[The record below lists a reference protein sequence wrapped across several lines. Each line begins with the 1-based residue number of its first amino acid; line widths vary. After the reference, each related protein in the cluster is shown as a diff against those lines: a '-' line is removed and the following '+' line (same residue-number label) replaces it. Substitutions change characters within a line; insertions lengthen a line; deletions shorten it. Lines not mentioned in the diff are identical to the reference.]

1 MYPVFENGSC
11 WVKVDFHLHT
21 RADKE
26 FRYGGEPDRYI
37 RDYVSALKAADV
49 GVGVITNHNKFDSGE
64 FKALR
69 KAARRE
75 GTELLPGVE
84 LSVNDGQAGVHTLV
98 VFADDWFINPQQT
111 NHIESFLT
119 ATFAGVDNFDNENA
133 RSTENITQT
142 IQRLDRYE
150 RDYFIVFA
158 HVEAAN
164 GLWGGFSPGRIGE
177 LFDNELVGRRV
188 MGFQKVMTHDL
199 RVKIHGVLGER
210 YPAELQGCDAKTLDH
225 IGVRKVA
232 SYLKLGD
239 YSFEAVRF
247 ALQDFPHRVIGEK
260 PALIH
265 SHIRQIAFEGAGSL
279 GGTVVKLSPELN
291 TLIGIRGS
299 GKSSILEGIRY
310 ALDIPFGEKASD
322 RDYKENLVSNLLKS
336 GGKITIDAVC
346 RLGRT
351 YQITRIFGEE
361 PQVIFDGQAR
371 HGVALRETVL
381 HKPVYFGQKDLS
393 NTGAGFERDLIEK
406 LAGERLALIREKIR
420 QQNAVVL
427 DSLGKLR
434 RLKTSGEALSEWQA
448 KEKDAQ
454 FRLRFYAQHGMEE
467 KLERQT
473 TFGRDER
480 YFSSSTSLATRALGS
495 LQDVITEI
503 LDGLNQD
510 QKHESAHNQADIDD
524 YREGYDRF
532 TAHLCSLNDI
542 VYSAGKLLAD
552 LDAKQQAFQQKKQ
565 ALTEE
570 FAEIERGLA
579 EELRRA
585 GVDKADPADFLKLKA
600 GLEVAEQKIA
610 ELTRSESSH
619 TLLEKS
625 LTEALSQLSELWS
638 EEYREIEAVLA
649 AISEADSPLK
659 IVPAFANDKKAMQA
673 VLKEACAGSRL
684 REGTYQTVADSFSDF
699 GELWLNRDKL
709 SVIINSSAETFGVYL
724 EQQIE
729 SLIVWQIQNT
739 YTIEFRGKP
748 LEQHSLGQ
756 RASALMLFVLN
767 QQDNDVV
774 IIDQPEDDLDNQTI
788 YDGVIKII
796 RTMKPRTQ
804 FIFATHNAN
813 IPVLGDA
820 ENVCACEYA
829 SGRIQAA
836 GGGVDAPH
844 VQQHIISVMEGGRE
858 AFERR
863 REVYGSWLS
872 KT

>member
-26 FRYGGEPDRYI
+26 FRYAGESDRYI
-37 RDYVSALKAADV
+37 RDYVNALKAAEV
-49 GVGVITNHNKFDSGE
+49 SVGVITNHNKFDPGE
-64 FKALR
+64 FKVLR

-75 GTELLPGVE
+75 GMDLLPGVE

-98 VFADDWFINPQQT
+98 VFADEWFINPQQT

-119 ATFAGVDNFDNENA
+119 ATFAGVDNFENENA

-158 HVEAAN
+158 HVEAQN
-164 GLWGGFSPGRIGE
+164 GLWGGLSLGRIGE
-177 LFDNELVGRRV
+177 LFDNDLVRRRV
-188 MGFQKVMTHDL
+188 TGFQKVMTHDL
-199 RVKIHGVLGER
+199 RVKIKDVLGER
-210 YPAELQGCDAKTLDH
+210 YPAEVQGCDAKTLDH
-225 IGVRKVA
+225 IGARKVA

-247 ALQDFPHRVIGEK
+247 ALQDFPHRVSGEK
-260 PALIH
+260 PALTH

-336 GGKITIDAVC
+336 GGKITVDAVC
-346 RLGRT
+346 RHGRA
-351 YQITRIFGEE
+351 YQIVRIFGQE
-361 PQVIFDGQAR
+361 PQVIFDGQVR

-393 NTGAGFERDLIEK
+393 NTGAGFEHDLIEK
-406 LAGERLALIREKIR
+406 LVGERLAPVREKIR

-427 DSLGKLR
+427 DRLVQLR

-480 YFSSSTSLATRALGS
+480 YLSSSTSLASRALDS
-495 LQDVITEI
+495 LQDGIRET
-503 LDGLNQD
+503 LDGL
-510 QKHESAHNQADIDD
+510 KHESAHNQADIDD

-532 TAHLCSLNDI
+532 TTHLSSLNTI
-542 VYSAGKLLAD
+542 VDGARQLLD
-552 LDAKQQAFQQKKQ
+552 ELNVKQQAFLQKKQ

-579 EELRRA
+579 EELRLA
-585 GVDKADPADFLKLKA
+585 GVEKADPADFLKLKA

-610 ELTRSESSH
+610 ELTRAESSQ

-625 LTEALSQLSELWS
+625 LTEALNRLSELWV
-638 EEYREIEAVLA
+638 EEYQEIEAVLA
-649 AISEADSPLK
+649 AINQADSPLK
-659 IVPAFANDKKAMQA
+659 IVPSFASDKKAMLA
-673 VLKEACAGSRL
+673 VLKEACTGSRL
-684 REGTYQTVADSFSDF
+684 RESTYQTVVDSFSNF

-709 SVIINSSAETFGVYL
+709 PGIINSSAETFSMYL

-729 SLIVWQIQNT
+729 SLIVWQIPNT
-739 YTIEFRGKP
+739 YIIEFRGKP

-788 YDGVIKII
+788 YDDVIKII
-796 RTMKPRTQ
+796 RAMKPRTQ

-820 ENVCACEYA
+820 ENVCACEY
-829 SGRIQAA
+829 SDGKIQTV
-836 GGGVDAPH
+836 GGGVDAPL

>member
-26 FRYGGEPDRYI
+26 FRYAGESDRYI
-37 RDYVSALKAADV
+37 RDYVNALKAAEV
-49 GVGVITNHNKFDSGE
+49 SVGVITNHNKFDPGE
-64 FKALR
+64 FKVLR

-75 GTELLPGVE
+75 GMDLLPGVE

-98 VFADDWFINPQQT
+98 VFADEWFINPQQT

-119 ATFAGVDNFDNENA
+119 ATFAGVDNFENENA

-158 HVEAAN
+158 HVEAQN
-164 GLWGGFSPGRIGE
+164 GLWGGLSPGRIGE
-177 LFDNELVGRRV
+177 LFDNDLVRRRV
-188 MGFQKVMTHDL
+188 TGFQKVMTHDL
-199 RVKIHGVLGER
+199 RVKIKDVLGER
-210 YPAELQGCDAKTLDH
+210 YPAEVQGCDAKTLAH
-225 IGVRKVA
+225 IGARKVA

-247 ALQDFPHRVIGEK
+247 ALQDFPHRVSGEK
-260 PALIH
+260 PALTH

-336 GGKITIDAVC
+336 GGKITVDAVC
-346 RLGRT
+346 RHGRA
-351 YQITRIFGEE
+351 YQIVRIFGQE
-361 PQVIFDGQAR
+361 PQVIFDGQVR

-393 NTGAGFERDLIEK
+393 NTGAGFEHDLIEK
-406 LAGERLALIREKIR
+406 LVGERLAPVREKIR

-427 DSLGKLR
+427 DRLVQLR

-480 YFSSSTSLATRALGS
+480 YLSSSTSLASRALDS
-495 LQDVITEI
+495 LQDGIRET
-503 LDGLNQD
+503 LDGLKQE

-532 TAHLCSLNDI
+532 TTHLSSLNTI
-542 VYSAGKLLAD
+542 VDGARQI
-552 LDAKQQAFQQKKQ
+552 LDELNVKQQAFLQKKQ

-579 EELRRA
+579 EELRLA
-585 GVDKADPADFLKLKA
+585 GVEKADPADFLKLKA

-610 ELTRSESSH
+610 ELTRAESSQ

-625 LTEALSQLSELWS
+625 LTEALNRLSELWV
-638 EEYREIEAVLA
+638 EEYQEIEAVLA
-649 AISEADSPLK
+649 
-659 IVPAFANDKKAMQA
+659 
-673 VLKEACAGSRL
+673 VLKEACTGSRL
-684 REGTYQTVADSFSDF
+684 RESTYQTVVDSFSNF

-709 SVIINSSAETFGVYL
+709 PGIINSSAETFSMYL

-729 SLIVWQIQNT
+729 SLIVWQIPNT
-739 YTIEFRGKP
+739 YIIEFRGKP

-788 YDGVIKII
+788 YDDVIKII
-796 RTMKPRTQ
+796 RAMKPRTQ

-820 ENVCACEYA
+820 ENVCACEY
-829 SGRIQAA
+829 SDGKIQIV
-836 GGGVDAPH
+836 GGGVDAPL